1 MPPNRNLRS
10 VAAALMALTMTLVLL
25 AACPARDTDHSTALR
40 FDTAAVAPPMA
51 PGTAP
56 PDPAAEHAE
65 ALRASRSRSAEVD
78 AAQAAEAR
86 AILEAAR
93 ARALEQQR
101 IAAAKL
107 QAERPLPPPT
117 MDAAFWRRLA
127 NCESADGRSGRYLGY
142 FQFSRDTARKVGWFD
157 GASYEQQQAM
167 AERWLAMIGGPSRGG
182 GRSGWPRC
190 WWVALRG

>member
-1 MPPNRNLRS
+1 MPTNRNLRS
-10 VAAALMALTMTLVLL
+10 VAAALLSLAMALVLL
-25 AACPARDTDHSTALR
+25 AACPAEDHQLNAAR

-56 PDPAAEHAE
+56 PDALAERAE
-65 ALRASRSRSAEVD
+65 AMRASRSRSAAVD
-78 AAQAAEAR
+78 VAQAAEAR
-86 AILEAAR
+86 RILEEAR

-101 IAAAKL
+101 LAAAKL
-107 QAERPLPPPT
+107 AAERPLPPAT

-127 NCESADGRSGRYLGY
+127 NCESADGRSGTYLGY

-157 GASYEQQQAM
+157 GATYEQQRAM
-167 AERWLAMIGGPSRGG
+167 AEKWLAMIGGPSRGG
-182 GRSGWPRC
+182 GRSGWPHC